1 MYLSVAVPL
10 SKEHDSGLWEEMKQ
24 SQNQADA
31 HRPREALD
39 RFADFYVVYSTI
51 LGSRRWRKNVF
62 TFFSPLTFCTL
73 FYLLN
78 VF

>member
-51 LGSRRWRKNVF
+51 LGSRR
-62 TFFSPLTFCTL
+62 
-73 FYLLN
+73 
-78 VF
+78 

>member
-1 MYLSVAVPL
+1 MYLMYLSVAVDPDSNPLPL

-39 RFADFYVVYSTI
+39 RFADFHVVYSTI
-51 LGSRRWRKNVF
+51 SGSRR
-62 TFFSPLTFCTL
+62 
-73 FYLLN
+73 
-78 VF
+78 